1 MRPICFFKTNQFKT
15 KHHHVHFFFPFQP
28 PIGSDSTTSTSSIYF
43 IDLLHHWTC
52 YLHVNH
58 DAAISL
64 TYRKYELQLFSYF
77 FNNSKL
83 CAICYR
89 TNKAYSSNGPFLICF
104 K

>member
-1 MRPICFFKTNQFKT
+1 LAQT
-15 KHHHVHFFFPFQP
+15 P
-28 PIGSDSTTSTSSIYF
+28 PPVLCYF

-52 YLHVNH
+52 FSPSSPSVFASHGRV
-58 DAAISL
+58 DDTAISL